1 MRSGVADAA
10 VIQLRRRLA
19 TAGYLTR
26 PTDLPEFYYEA
37 LLTAVKQYQA
47 ERDDGRVPYKP
58 DISGYGQELL
68 KALGKC
74 V

>member
-1 MRSGVADAA
+1 LRSGVADAA
-10 VIQLRRRLA
+10 VIQLR
-19 TAGYLTR
+19 AGYLTR

-58 DISGYGQELL
+58 DISGYDQARL